1 MFEDKEQAKRREK
14 NPTFMYMLVYIHK
27 PPLNEDGARG
37 TGQPPL

>member
-1 MFEDKEQAKRREK
+1 VCMIADM
-14 NPTFMYMLVYIHK
+14 PS